1 MKPLTEQSPT
11 PHISRRAFA
20 RALAALGVGLSG
32 LGAVPRAAETRGGT
46 LSGAHSGAQQPS
58 QTQTGQIQTVLGPI
72 DPDEL
77 GITLTHEHLLI
88 DFNPNSPPPDPDAEE
103 FSRRPVTAENVA
115 FIRYHYRSNT
125 DNFQLL
131 DVDTAIAEAMLY
143 RNLGG
148 QSMVDATNR
157 TLQRDPEGLVRI
169 ARGTG
174 LNIIMG
180 SLYYTGGS
188 TKSEDEIVEESVR
201 EVTEGANGTGIKP
214 GVLGEVG
221 CSWPLR
227 PNERKVLRAAAR
239 AQQRTGAPMLVHP
252 GRDEAAPMEILGIL
266 RDAGANFDHLI
277 MGHLDR
283 TVFTRSILKEIAET
297 GCFLE
302 WDLFG
307 QEQSRYRFNPDVEM
321 PSDAKRMDDIAWIS
335 AEGYGR
341 KVVIAQDI
349 CFKHLLVKFGGPGYS
364 YILSQIVPR
373 MRTRGFSEAAV
384 NDILVENPKDAL
396 TFFAPREA

>member
-1 MKPLTEQSPT
+1 MKPPTEKSPT

-20 RALAALGVGLSG
+20 RALAGLGVGVAG
-32 LGAVPRAAETRGGT
+32 LGAVPRAVA
-46 LSGAHSGAQQPS
+46 
-58 QTQTGQIQTVLGPI
+58 GQIQTVLGPI
-72 DPDEL
+72 DPGEL

-88 DFNPNSPPPDPDAEE
+88 DFNPNSPPPDPDAED

-125 DNFQLL
+125 DDFQLL

-143 RNLGG
+143 KNLGG

-157 TLQRDPEGLVRI
+157 NLQRDPEGLVRI

-174 LNIIMG
+174 LSIIMG
-180 SLYYTGGS
+180 SMYYTGGS

-201 EVTEGANGTGIKP
+201 EMTEGANGTPIKP
-214 GVLGEVG
+214 AVLGESG

-227 PNERKVLRAAAR
+227 DNERNVLRAAAR

-252 GRDEAAPMEILGIL
+252 GRDEAAPMEILGLL

-307 QEQSRYRFNPDVEM
+307 QEQSRYR
-321 PSDAKRMDDIAWIS
+321 S
-335 AEGYGR
+335 
-341 KVVIAQDI
+341 
-349 CFKHLLVKFGGPGYS
+349 
-364 YILSQIVPR
+364 PR
-373 MRTRGFSEAAV
+373 MSRCPATPSAWTTSPGS
-384 NDILVENPKDAL
+384 
-396 TFFAPREA
+396 APRALAARS

>member
-20 RALAALGVGLSG
+20 RALAALGVGVSG
-32 LGAVPRAAETRGGT
+32 LGAVPRAAETRGGA

-131 DVDTAIAEAMLY
+131 DVDTAIDEAMLY

-373 MRTRGFSEAAV
+373 MRTRGFTEAAV

-396 TFFAPREA
+396 TFFTPREA